1 MLNWILLGVA
11 VVLASAGFFWRQNI
25 DLKLRLPVT
34 NIDNTILSDN
44 TVVKTKNTKFF
55 KLLATGLIVAGFF
68 LFITRLLDVIFGAY
82 PSQELEFSLWPER
95 VNIFGF
101 SLSYTIIFTWIA
113 MAVLITAALIIRFAV
128 FRNPKDTPGGA
139 QNVVELIVEA
149 VSKYTKTQAHGTG
162 EFLCSYILSVGSLL
176 IMSAF
181 LELFRVRPPTA
192 DITMTFSLAIMT
204 FIFINV
210 YGIKKKGVF
219 GRIKSLASPTPLV
232 FPFRL
237 ISDLAI
243 PVSMACRLFGNML
256 GGMIVIDLL
265 YMALGSNA
273 VGIPSVFG
281 LYFNAF
287 HPLIQTFIFVTL
299 TLTFINEA
307 IE

>member
-1 MLNWILLGVA
+1 MLDWILIGTSVLLIIGGYLWRRSIISKLSPGTAINKTVKRNKLFA
-11 VVLASAGFFWRQNI
+11 VILVVIGGF
-25 DLKLRLPVT
+25 
-34 NIDNTILSDN
+34 
-44 TVVKTKNTKFF
+44 
-55 KLLATGLIVAGFF
+55 LL
-68 LFITRLLDVIFGAY
+68 ITRSLDVIFGPQAT
-82 PSQELEFSLWPER
+82 PTLEFSMWPER
-95 VNIFGF
+95 VTVLGF
-101 SLSYTIIFTWIA
+101 SLSYTIIYTWVA
-113 MAVLITAALIIRFAV
+113 MAVLIIGALIIRLTV

-139 QNVVELIVEA
+139 QNVIEIIVEY
-149 VSKYTKTQAHGTG
+149 VGKYTRSQAHGTG
-162 EFLCSYILSVGSLL
+162 EMLCSYILTIGSLL

-204 FIFINV
+204 FLLINA
-210 YGIKKKGVF
+210 YGIKRKGVF
-219 GRIKSLASPTPLV
+219 GRIKSLASPTPIV
-232 FPFRL
+232 FPFRI
-237 ISDLAI
+237 ISDIAI
-243 PVSMACRLFGNML
+243 PVSLACRLFGNML

>member
-1 MLNWILLGVA
+1 MGVA
-11 VVLASAGFFWRQNI
+11 VCLIFLGYLWRRSI
-25 DLKLRLPVT
+25 AIKLNSQPEATSQDVKAAKSIKRSKLFAL
-34 NIDNTILSDN
+34 IIM
-44 TVVKTKNTKFF
+44 VV
-55 KLLATGLIVAGFF
+55 GGF
-68 LFITRLLDVIFGAY
+68 LFTTRLLDVIFGPK
-82 PSQELEFSLWPER
+82 PSEELAFSIFAER
-95 VNIFGF
+95 VTVFGY

-113 MAVLITAALIIRFAV
+113 MAILITGALIIRLTV
-128 FRNPKDTPGGA
+128 FRNPKDSPSGA
-139 QNVVELIVEA
+139 QNVVELIVET
-149 VSKYTKTQAHGTG
+149 VSKYTNAQAHGTG
-162 EFLCSYILSVGSLL
+162 ELLCSYILTIGSLL
-176 IMSAF
+176 VMSAF
-181 LELFRVRPPTA
+181 LELFRLRPPTS
-192 DITMTFSLAIMT
+192 DITMTFALALMT
-204 FIFINV
+204 FVLINV
-210 YGIKKKGVF
+210 YGIKRKGVG

-232 FPFRL
+232 FPFRI

>member
-1 MLNWILLGVA
+1 MLDWILLGISVILMLA
-11 VVLASAGFFWRQNI
+11 GYLLLKTNKPVKRKNLISIIAIVV
-25 DLKLRLPVT
+25 
-34 NIDNTILSDN
+34 
-44 TVVKTKNTKFF
+44 
-55 KLLATGLIVAGFF
+55 GFF
-68 LFITRLLDVIFGAY
+68 LFTTRLLDIIFGPA
-82 PSQELEFSLWPER
+82 PPEKLEFSIWPQR
-95 VNIFGF
+95 VTVFGY

-113 MAVLITAALIIRFAV
+113 MAILIIGAIIIRLTI
-128 FRNPKDTPGGA
+128 FRNPKASPSGA
-139 QNVVELIVEA
+139 QNVVELIVET
-149 VSKYTKTQAHGTG
+149 VSKYTNAQAHGTG
-162 EFLCSYILSVGSLL
+162 EFLCSYILSIGSLL
-176 IMSAF
+176 VMSAF
-181 LELFRVRPPTA
+181 LELFRLRPPTA
-192 DITMTFSLAIMT
+192 DITMTFALALMT
-204 FIFINV
+204 FLLINI
-210 YGIKKKGVF
+210 YGIKKKGIG

-232 FPFRL
+232 FPFRI

-265 YMALGSNA
+265 YISLGSNA

>member
-1 MLNWILLGVA
+1 MLNWLLLGTA
-11 VVLASAGFFWRQNI
+11 IVLAGAGFIWYKNYKRS
-25 DLKLRLPVT
+25 RLFA
-34 NIDNTILSDN
+34 IG
-44 TVVKTKNTKFF
+44 
-55 KLLATGLIVAGFF
+55 LLVIGFF
-68 LFITRLLDVIFGAY
+68 LFTTRLLDVIFGAY
-82 PSQELEFSLWPER
+82 PTQELEFSLWPER
-95 VNIFGF
+95 IDIFGF

-113 MAVLITAALIIRFAV
+113 MAVLITTAIVIRLTV

-149 VSKYTKTQAHGTG
+149 VSKYTNAQAHGTG
-162 EFLCSYILSVGSLL
+162 EFLCSYILSIGSLL

-192 DITMTFSLAIMT
+192 DITMTFSLAFMT
-204 FIFINV
+204 FLFINI
-210 YGIKKKGVF
+210 YGIKKKGII

-237 ISDLAI
+237 VSDLAI